1 MKRHGLILF
10 LVALLVLPI
19 VTIAFTSCAQK
30 EKVAAAAAPAPK
42 ADEAEKAFLA
52 SLKKKQAEAAVEKK
66 ANLAAWLK
74 EMEEKKLASASK
86 AALASRSAFLN
97 EHARFD
103 FDKYFIRVDAAKI
116 LRAKAEYLKAS
127 AKVTVEIQ
135 GHADERGTVDYNLAL
150 GDRRAH
156 AAASFLISLGISADR
171 IETVTYGEE
180 KPFDPGHNQSAWAKN
195 RRAQFVI
202 ISE

>member
-30 EKVAAAAAPAPK
+30 EKVVAAPAPK
-42 ADEAEKAFLA
+42 ADEADKALLARIKKDADAEKAA
-52 SLKKKQAEAAVEKK
+52 RK
-66 ANLAAWLK
+66 AKMAAWLK
-74 EMEEKKLASASK
+74 EMEEKRVASASK
-86 AALASRSAFLN
+86 AATAGRTAFLKD
-97 EHARFD
+97 HARFD
-103 FDKYFIRVDAAKI
+103 FDKYFIRVDAAKV
-116 LRAKAEYLKAS
+116 LRAKAEYLKANS
-127 AKVTVEIQ
+127 KVTVEIQ

-180 KPFDPGHNQSAWAKN
+180 KPLDPGHNQTAWAKN
-195 RRAQFVI
+195 RRAQIVI